1 MVEDDKI
8 VYFIFYKNISKL
20 IFIFDFDDADLNTN
34 FKFKFD
40 FKKLFYYII
49 SNSMTDIISLSKKEK
64 KQKYDFAGLSREE
77 YDKKRYELNKDKI
90 SQKYKEHKD
99 EVKLKYE
106 ENKDYLKLKS
116 KILQTKY
123 RNSYHLLKKTQV

>member
-1 MVEDDKI
+1 
-8 VYFIFYKNISKL
+8 
-20 IFIFDFDDADLNTN
+20 
-34 FKFKFD
+34 
-40 FKKLFYYII
+40 
-49 SNSMTDIISLSKKEK
+49 MTDVISLSKKGK

-106 ENKDYLKLKS
+106 ENKEYLKLKS
-116 KILQTKY
+116 KTLQTKY
-123 RNSYHLLKKTQV
+123 RNSYHLLKKICNENLVLPLSVDIIQEIKNIID